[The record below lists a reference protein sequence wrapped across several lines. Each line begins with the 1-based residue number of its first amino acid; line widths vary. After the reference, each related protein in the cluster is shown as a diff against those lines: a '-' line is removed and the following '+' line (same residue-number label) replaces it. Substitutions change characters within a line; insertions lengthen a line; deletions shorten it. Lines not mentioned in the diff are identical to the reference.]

1 MRNDTTFKP
10 FGVLGVI
17 LSGMHRR
24 SIRIT
29 LLTIQLAG
37 ALAAGLF
44 LGHLDRQAA
53 NLRAADADVSA
64 RVGRLTDAVVD
75 VAAAQHAYV
84 TPGQGGEPWFER
96 ITTLIRQL
104 YDDTA
109 ALSGRLH
116 STDAH
121 ATVEGLTAGI
131 EALVAADT
139 RVRENLRL
147 GQPLMAADVIFSDSR
162 NTIDT
167 MIGRLRDLKAAEA
180 TTLEAEHA
188 TLAGQRWL
196 ALGATA
202 LLWLGGIALLL
213 WMPSARTSESTPATM
228 DAARGDDTAVTESPR
243 ASSIDLTAAAA
254 LCVDL
259 SRVTA
264 EAALPDLLQRAATTL
279 HAPGIILWMAAGEEL
294 FAVTAYGYPPQVL
307 AKVGRIARRADN
319 ATAAAWRDGRTVT
332 VPAGATGNAAIVAPL
347 FGPDSCI
354 GVLAVEVPRGRDE
367 DPTAQ
372 AVATMLAAQ
381 LATVVSAW
389 PAASSGELR
398 SEASA

>member
-1 MRNDTTFKP
+1 
-10 FGVLGVI
+10 
-17 LSGMHRR
+17 MHRR

-29 LLTIQLAG
+29 LLTILLAG
-37 ALAAGLF
+37 GVAAGLF
-44 LGHLDRQAA
+44 LRHLDRRAA
-53 NLRAADADVSA
+53 DLRAADANVSA
-64 RVGRLTDAVVD
+64 RVARLTDALVD

-96 ITTLIRQL
+96 MSALVRQL
-104 YDDTA
+104 YDDTS
-109 ALSGRLH
+109 ALSGHLH
-116 STDAH
+116 SENAH

-131 EALVAADT
+131 ESLVAADT

-147 GQPLMAADVIFSDSR
+147 GQALMAADVIFSDSR

-167 MIGRLRDLKAAEA
+167 MLGRLREVRAAEA
-180 TTLEAEHA
+180 LTLEAEHA
-188 TLAGQRWL
+188 SLAAERWL
-196 ALGATA
+196 AVGATA

-213 WMPSARTSESTPATM
+213 RTTSTNAAEAQQAAVESAPAEGAAPLARTSP
-228 DAARGDDTAVTESPR
+228 
-243 ASSIDLTAAAA
+243 IDLSGAAS

-259 SRVTA
+259 SRVSTA
-264 EAALPDLLQRAATTL
+264 AALPDLLGRAAAIL
-279 HAPGIILWMAAGEEL
+279 DAPGIILWMAAGEEL

-307 AKVGRIARRADN
+307 TKVGPLARRSDN
-319 ATAAAWRDGRTVT
+319 ATASAWRDGRMVT
-332 VPAGATGNAAIVAPL
+332 VAGSGTGNAAIVAPL

-354 GVLAVEVPRGRDE
+354 GVLAVEVRRDADH

-372 AVATMLAAQ
+372 AVVTMFAAQ

-398 SEASA
+398 AEASA